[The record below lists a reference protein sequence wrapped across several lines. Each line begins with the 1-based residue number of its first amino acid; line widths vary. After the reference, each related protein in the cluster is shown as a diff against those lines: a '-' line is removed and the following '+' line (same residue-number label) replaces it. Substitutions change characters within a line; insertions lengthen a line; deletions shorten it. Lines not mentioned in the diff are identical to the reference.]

1 MPRAKDHPD
10 DSPNVG
16 SMPFIETLQA
26 LEGSPMPEDQDAV
39 LEPDEIEAARQPTLT
54 ELDRLETDVASDD
67 ADLDSSDALA
77 SDKLRDG
84 ETDDPD
90 VAAEEG
96 LAWVPPI
103 DPPVVSSPWEPDPVV
118 AAGTGVSA
126 LDEEDSPVGA
136 LDEDESEITARIRE
150 ALRADSATSRLADTL
165 VVAVVGTTAYI
176 RGVVDDL
183 DDGDTIIDVAQRVDG
198 IDDVVDETE
207 VAGL

>member
-1 MPRAKDHPD
+1 MARTNDHPD

-39 LEPDEIEAARQPTLT
+39 VDPDEIESARQPTLT
-54 ELDRLETDVASDD
+54 ELDRLEADVVAED

-77 SDKLRDG
+77 AAEMRDG

-103 DPPVVSSPWEPDPVV
+103 DPPVVSSPWEADPVV
-118 AAGTGVSA
+118 ASGTGISA
-126 LDEEDSPVGA
+126 LDEEDRQVGA

-165 VVAVVGTTAYI
+165 VIAVVGSTAYI

-183 DDGDTIIDVAQRVDG
+183 DDGDAIVEVAQRVDG
-198 IDDVVDETE
+198 IEDVVDETE

>member
-1 MPRAKDHPD
+1 MPRANDHPD

-39 LEPDEIEAARQPTLT
+39 VEPDEIEAARQPTMT
-54 ELDRLETDVASDD
+54 EFDRLETDVLVED

-77 SDKLRDG
+77 AAEMREG

-103 DPPVVSSPWEPDPVV
+103 DPPVVSSPWEADPVV
-118 AAGTGVSA
+118 ASGTGISA
-126 LDEEDSPVGA
+126 LDEEDRQVGA

-165 VVAVVGTTAYI
+165 VIAVVGSTAYI

-183 DDGDTIIDVAQRVDG
+183 DDGDAIVEVAQRVDG

-207 VAGL
+207 VDGL

>member
-1 MPRAKDHPD
+1 MPRANDHPD

-39 LEPDEIEAARQPTLT
+39 VDPDEIESARQPTMT
-54 ELDRLETDVASDD
+54 ELDRLESVVAED

-77 SDKLRDG
+77 AAEMRDG

-96 LAWVPPI
+96 LAWVAPM
-103 DPPVVSSPWEPDPVV
+103 DPPVVSSPWEADLVV
-118 AAGTGVSA
+118 AAGTGISA
-126 LDEEDSPVGA
+126 LDEEDGQVGA
-136 LDEDESEITARIRE
+136 VDEDESDIAARIRE
-150 ALRADSATSRLADTL
+150 ALRADSATSRLADTP
-165 VVAVVGTTAYI
+165 VIAVVGSTAYI
-176 RGVVDDL
+176 RGAVDDL
-183 DDGDTIIDVAQRVDG
+183 DDGDAIVEVAQRVDG

>member
-1 MPRAKDHPD
+1 MPRANDHPD

-39 LEPDEIEAARQPTLT
+39 LDPDEIEAARQPTMT
-54 ELDRLETDVASDD
+54 ELDRLEGDGGADD
-67 ADLDSSDALA
+67 ADRDSGAALNA
-77 SDKLRDG
+77 DELRDG

-118 AAGTGVSA
+118 AAGTGTSA
-126 LDEEDSPVGA
+126 LDGEDGSVGA
-136 LDEDESEITARIRE
+136 LDEDESDVTARIRE
-150 ALRADSATSRLADTL
+150 ALRADSATSRLADSL
-165 VVAVVGTTAYI
+165 VIAVVGSTAYV

-183 DDGDTIIDVAQRVDG
+183 DDGDTIVEVALRVQG